1 MNTSDMNAKG
11 HGFAAIAMTDN
22 ELDAVVGGIVP
33 AILGGAVLV
42 TGVICSLEGRMQWDI
57 DDCPHRA
64 STLCAF

>member
-42 TGVICSLEGRMQWDI
+42 AGFTFSIIALVKALAR
-57 DDCPHRA
+57 R
-64 STLCAF
+64 